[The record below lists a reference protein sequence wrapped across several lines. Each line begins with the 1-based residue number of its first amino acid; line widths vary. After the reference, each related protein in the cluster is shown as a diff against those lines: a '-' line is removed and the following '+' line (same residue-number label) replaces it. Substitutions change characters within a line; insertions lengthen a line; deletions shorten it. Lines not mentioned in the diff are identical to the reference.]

1 MEKTRKEIPCLLSGA
16 NYETLSL
23 KTHESC
29 AAGLTVW
36 NHHMMI
42 KKCLFGWHLFSS
54 TLSIQ
59 WGSVF
64 SWVLKSSTQL
74 PPGLA
79 SKGQPAAKV
88 STPGK
93 QRQQSMYPFEIPW
106 EVTCA
111 ATFQNVAKKVK
122 SAWCRKPLDYTS
134 TKRKCKK
141 FKLAHCL
148 DPSWGQWIS
157 KYVTSLDINW
167 VSHLWAC
174 SLIKKCH
181 QTGHPNPSNKKR
193 EASCPVRA
201 RFGHIDRRCA
211 AENCTQKNTWVSSPN

>member
-1 MEKTRKEIPCLLSGA
+1 MS
-16 NYETLSL
+16 
-23 KTHESC
+23 
-29 AAGLTVW
+29 
-36 NHHMMI
+36 
-42 KKCLFGWHLFSS
+42 FGWHLFSS

-79 SKGQPAAKV
+79 SKGKPCKGFKAWLRQ
-88 STPGK
+88 SPGNSK
-93 QRQQSMYPFEIPW
+93 ALQQSMYPFEIPW
-106 EVTCA
+106 VQYDTVTICNTHNIHRVHWFSLEALGWISARTINCQHQATCA
-111 ATFQNVAKKVK
+111 ATFHNVAKKVK

-174 SLIKKCH
+174 SLIL
-181 QTGHPNPSNKKR
+181 
-193 EASCPVRA
+193 
-201 RFGHIDRRCA
+201 
-211 AENCTQKNTWVSSPN
+211 